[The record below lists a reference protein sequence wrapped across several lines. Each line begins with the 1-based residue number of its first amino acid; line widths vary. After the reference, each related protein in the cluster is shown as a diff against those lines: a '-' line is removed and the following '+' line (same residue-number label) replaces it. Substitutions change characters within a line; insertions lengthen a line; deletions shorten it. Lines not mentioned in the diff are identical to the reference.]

1 MRQKLIILS
10 FVFVCSAGALNGQ
23 NADRQEKSKFVVVPS
38 EQVLLTTAEQPGC
51 PLQFEDVKFLAA
63 VDGGGTP
70 SFEIR
75 NKGTKPI
82 RSFTV
87 GGPDWTMTWSEQFT
101 KKLLMPGEKAEGTD
115 DVEIVSLSNEL
126 RDKLNLKGPMRSIL
140 VIMVV
145 RVEFAD
151 GSTYS
156 AESTY
161 EALKKYTEKLD
172 NLIANAKSK

>member
-1 MRQKLIILS
+1 MRQKLIILY
-10 FVFVCSAGALNGQ
+10 FVFVCSAGANGQ
-23 NADRQEKSKFVVVPS
+23 NADRQKNSKFVVVPS
-38 EQVLLTTAEQPGC
+38 EQVLMTTAEQPGC
-51 PLQFEDVKFLAA
+51 PLQFEEVKFLAA
-63 VDGGGTP
+63 VDGGGSP

-126 RDKLNLKGPMRSIL
+126 RDKFNLKGPMRSIL

-151 GSTYS
+151 GSTYN

-161 EALKKYTEKLD
+161 EALKKYIDKLD
-172 NLIANAKSK
+172 NLLANAKSK

>member
-1 MRQKLIILS
+1 
-10 FVFVCSAGALNGQ
+10 
-23 NADRQEKSKFVVVPS
+23 
-38 EQVLLTTAEQPGC
+38 
-51 PLQFEDVKFLAA
+51 
-63 VDGGGTP
+63 
-70 SFEIR
+70 
-75 NKGTKPI
+75 
-82 RSFTV
+82 
-87 GGPDWTMTWSEQFT
+87 MTWSEQFT

-140 VIMVV
+140 VLMVV

-172 NLIANAKSK
+172 YLLANAKSK